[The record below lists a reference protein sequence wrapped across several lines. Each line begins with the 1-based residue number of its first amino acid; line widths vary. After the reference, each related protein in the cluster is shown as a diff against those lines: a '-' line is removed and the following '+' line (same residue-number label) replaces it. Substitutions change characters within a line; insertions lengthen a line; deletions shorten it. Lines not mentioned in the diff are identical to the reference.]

1 MKVPFLL
8 GCLIC
13 WHIAIVLSYDFFF
26 KFLWYHSSFL
36 IFHLFSLFVPL
47 SFLLGELVEKVYQ
60 FCLSFFKK
68 KLPLGF
74 TDLFFFYHDF
84 ISSLIFFIFFLLLTL
99 GFVCSSFSSSE
110 GLHCYKLPSEICY
123 TASHRFLSIM
133 FASSLTHWFSSSML
147 LFSLHVIVIFA
158 LFVIYISIIDT

>member
-1 MKVPFLL
+1 MIFFLNFC
-8 GCLIC
+8 GITR
-13 WHIAIVLSYDFFF
+13 
-26 KFLWYHSSFL
+26 HSSSFTYFLYLFPSLFFLVSLWKRFINFVYLFLKKNYHLVSL
-36 IFHLFSLFVPL
+36 IF
-47 SFLLGELVEKVYQ
+47 
-60 FCLSFFKK
+60 
-68 KLPLGF
+68 
-74 TDLFFFYHDF
+74 FFFYHDF